1 MQYLLTKTKSYT
13 TKYKN
18 VLSPLNYRVFKRDT
32 IDFVKIGFANYLKLS
47 FFLFFYFFIHSVF
60 NSFFLILFI
69 VNNNNKYILLRSCNT
84 ALAYWAPLNN
94 TTTHYTTHFFK

>member
-1 MQYLLTKTKSYT
+1 MQYLPTKTKSYT

-47 FFLFFYFFIHSVF
+47 FFLLLLLYSLSVQFLFF
-60 NSFFLILFI
+60 NSFHS
-69 VNNNNKYILLRSCNT
+69 K
-84 ALAYWAPLNN
+84 
-94 TTTHYTTHFFK
+94 